1 MKVAIVSEH
10 RFHRTPQGGV
20 VTAGPFPYS
29 FWKRY
34 LTVFDSAFIVAR
46 SVEQEPAPAEA
57 LRSDGPGVVFYPL
70 PDYRGPR
77 QFFRK
82 ARETRRA
89 LLAAIADSD
98 AVILR
103 LPSAL
108 ACLVG
113 GWLRSN
119 RRPYAVEVVGD
130 PWDALGPGAHRHP
143 LRAFFRRILTC
154 SQKRQCA
161 ASSAVLYVTR
171 QALQGRYPPPPGG
184 FTTGCSD
191 VELPRSAFAA
201 LPRPRR
207 AVSLEPAAVT
217 VGSLGHLYKAP
228 DVLLEAV
235 ALCARNGLRLRVA
248 IVGDGQYRH
257 VLEARAKLLE
267 IEDLVVFRGHL
278 AFGSAVRRELDAADL
293 FVLPSR
299 QEGLPRALLEAM
311 ARALPAIGSTVGG
324 IPELLA
330 PEDLVPPNDPAA
342 LARKLEEVLRDPS
355 RLQGMSAANLRKAHE
370 YEEKL
375 LEQRRNR
382 FLEHVR
388 AETEKHLRAGAA
400 VASAGGLVS
409 APEEVSVAEEG
420 SKEERNA
427 DPVAPQTA
435 DADAA

>member
-1 MKVAIVSEH
+1 MRVAIVSEH
-10 RFHRTPQGGV
+10 RFHRTPQGF

-29 FWKRY
+29 SWKRY
-34 LTVFDSAFIVAR
+34 LTVFDSVLIVAR
-46 SVEQEPAPAEA
+46 SVAQEPAPAEA
-57 LRSDGPGVVFYPL
+57 LRSDGPGVAFYPL

-113 GWLRSN
+113 GRLRRT

-154 SQKRQCA
+154 LQKRQCA
-161 ASSAVLYVTR
+161 ASSAALYVTR
-171 QALQGRYPPPPGG
+171 QALQGRYPPPPGR

-191 VELPRSAFAA
+191 VELPRSAFTA

-207 AVSLEPAAVT
+207 AVSIEPAAVT

-248 IVGDGQYRH
+248 IVGDGQYRQA
-257 VLEARAKLLE
+257 LETRARLLE

-278 AFGSAVRRELDAADL
+278 TFGAAVRRELDVADL

-311 ARALPAIGSTVGG
+311 AQALPAIGSTVGG

-330 PEDLVPPNDPAA
+330 PENLVPPNDPAA

-370 YEEKL
+370 YEEKQ
-375 LEQRRNR
+375 LEQRRNL
-382 FLEHVR
+382 FLNHVR
-388 AETEKHLRAGAA
+388 AETEKHLR
-400 VASAGGLVS
+400 GG
-409 APEEVSVAEEG
+409 
-420 SKEERNA
+420 
-427 DPVAPQTA
+427 
-435 DADAA
+435 ADAAFVGEPVSPRDIGR

>member
-1 MKVAIVSEH
+1 MRVAIVTEH

-34 LTVFDSAFIVAR
+34 LTVFDSVFIVAR
-46 SVEQEPAPAEA
+46 YVEQEPAPAEA
-57 LRSDGPGVVFYPL
+57 LRSDGQGVSLYPL

-77 QFFRK
+77 QFFQK
-82 ARETRRA
+82 AHETRRA
-89 LLAAIADSD
+89 LLAGIADSD

-108 ACLVG
+108 ACLAC
-113 GWLRSN
+113 GWLRRN
-119 RRPYAVEVVGD
+119 RRPYAVEIVGD

-143 LRAFFRRILTC
+143 LRALFRRILTC
-154 SQKRQCA
+154 SQQWQCA
-161 ASSAVLYVTR
+161 ASSAALYVTR
-171 QALQGRYPPPPGG
+171 QALQCRYPPPPGR
-184 FTTGCSD
+184 FTVGCSD
-191 VELPRSAFAA
+191 VELPRSAFVEQ
-201 LPRPRR
+201 PRPPR
-207 AVSLEPAAVT
+207 AASGQPAAVT
-217 VGSLGHLYKAP
+217 VGSLSHLYKAP
-228 DVLLEAV
+228 DALLEAV

-257 VLEARAKLLE
+257 ALETRARRLD
-267 IEDLVVFRGHL
+267 IEDLVAFRGHL
-278 AFGSAVRRELDAADL
+278 PFGEAVRRELNGADL

-311 ARALPAIGSTVGG
+311 ARGLPAIGSTVGG

-342 LARKLEEVLRDPS
+342 LAHKLEEVIRDPS
-355 RLQGMSAANLRKAHE
+355 RLHRMSAANLRKAHE
-370 YEEKL
+370 YEETL
-375 LEQRRNR
+375 LEQRRNL

-388 AETEKHLRAGAA
+388 AETEKHFRGGAGVAA
-400 VASAGGLVS
+400 AFAGGLVS
-409 APEEVSVAEEG
+409 VPEEWR
-420 SKEERNA
+420 KEERNA

-435 DADAA
+435 NAARRA